1 MTGPKGTPIYA
12 GPEVYLMDIES
23 FTEKCDVWG
32 GGLILY
38 EMLTQEMLFKH
49 VKVIYWDM
57 KDIPATKIRMGKLS
71 KRSQKSQVQWNLA
84 SFMGLFYKHHAHFWR

>member
-1 MTGPKGTPIYA
+1 MMTGPKGTPIYA
-12 GPEVYLMDIES
+12 GPEVYLLDTES

-49 VKVIYWDM
+49 VKVTYLSK
-57 KDIPATKIRMGKLS
+57 KDFPSTERRMGQLP
-71 KRSQKSQVQWNLA
+71 KRSQT
-84 SFMGLFYKHHAHFWR
+84 R

>member
-1 MTGPKGTPIYA
+1 MMTGPKGTPIYA

-49 VKVIYWDM
+49 VKVTYLSK
-57 KDIPATKIRMGKLS
+57 KDFSSTERRMGQLP
-71 KRSQKSQVQWNLA
+71 KRSQT
-84 SFMGLFYKHHAHFWR
+84 R